1 MRLMWV
7 VRRTAVR
14 TTEFWNKSATW
25 IGTWQLGEKILLISE
40 EMGLNR
46 QVVFHDRTLET
57 RSFTSEL

>member
-14 TTEFWNKSATW
+14 TAEFWNKSATW
-25 IGTWQLGEKILLISE
+25 IGTWQLGEEILLISE

-46 QVVFHDRTLET
+46 
-57 RSFTSEL
+57 